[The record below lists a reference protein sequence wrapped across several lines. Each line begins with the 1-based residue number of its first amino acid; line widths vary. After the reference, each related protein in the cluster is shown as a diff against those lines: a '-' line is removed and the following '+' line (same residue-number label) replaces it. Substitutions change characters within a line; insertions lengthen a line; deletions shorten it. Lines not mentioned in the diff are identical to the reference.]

1 MASANLPCAM
11 NSLAR
16 CDFSAKSSDSLEL
29 PDCVRIETRQKRSAP
44 AAFIRVPMFQLSS
57 LIGRCV
63 LGRQYAIQLQ
73 TEVKTRAQAVMP
85 APEEKNRARAV
96 ACPGG
101 GFPTSQNARR
111 TPKRNCRSSNLALLI
126 SRKLPLVI
134 SPLGLLKCG
143 ELKRLEASIR
153 SCTLKRSLMLTVR
166 NRLKSMFTAPAPNR
180 GFRPTLP

>member
-57 LIGRCV
+57 IIGRCV

-73 TEVKTRAQAVMP
+73 TQVKRTAQAGMP
-85 APEEKNRARAV
+85 APEEKNGARDGRAPAV
-96 ACPGG
+96 DSAQVRTPGG
-101 GFPTSQNARR
+101 RPSGTAARR
-111 TPKRNCRSSNLALLI
+111 TWRY
-126 SRKLPLVI
+126 
-134 SPLGLLKCG
+134 
-143 ELKRLEASIR
+143 
-153 SCTLKRSLMLTVR
+153 
-166 NRLKSMFTAPAPNR
+166 
-180 GFRPTLP
+180 